1 MTQRPRQGPSV
12 LLATATNMITDA
24 SANLVT
30 KGSRFRHSFEVS
42 LAAVTPD
49 PNQPRKHFEDAD
61 IAGLAA
67 TMAEQ
72 GQLQP
77 ILLRRDPT
85 ATERWIIVAGERRWR
100 AARHNGWDTLLAIE
114 IGGDPEVVTILENLQ
129 RVDLSPIEEA
139 RGLQRLIESKR
150 WTQDRAA
157 EVLGKTK
164 SEISATLRILTLPDQ
179 VLTSEL
185 QIARNTLVE
194 LSRLASPA
202 REALLAKAPPG
213 GLTVQA
219 VRAARKS
226 PAARPN
232 QRTTVHFDMRRLK
245 ATTQA
250 VEEAIGT
257 GAQLDHATRD
267 ALQRLH
273 GLVEVLLRGI
283 DGRDDNKPS

>member
-1 MTQRPRQGPSV
+1 MGQRPAKRPSI
-12 LLATATNMITDA
+12 LLATATGMITDA

-30 KGSRFRHSFEVS
+30 DGSRFRHSFEVPVD
-42 LAAVTPD
+42 AVSSD
-49 PNQPRKHFEDAD
+49 PRQPRKHFEQAD
-61 IAGLAA
+61 IIGLAT

-77 ILLRRDPT
+77 ILVRRDPD

-100 AARHNGWDTLLAIE
+100 AARHNGWATLLAIE
-114 IGGDPEVVTILENLQ
+114 IGGDAEVVTILENLQ

-139 RGLQRLIESKR
+139 RGLQRLIDAKH

-164 SEISATLRILTLPDQ
+164 SEISATLRILTLPEE

-185 QIARNTLVE
+185 QLARNTLVE
-194 LSRLASPA
+194 LSRLAGPA
-202 REALLAKAPPG
+202 REALLAQAAPG

-219 VRAARKS
+219 VRAAGKTAVARS
-226 PAARPN
+226 AEPARARL
-232 QRTTVHFDMRRLK
+232 DARRLK
-245 ATTQA
+245 AATLAIEGAIEAGA
-250 VEEAIGT
+250 V
-257 GAQLDHATRD
+257 LDRATRD

-273 GLVEVLLRGI
+273 GVVEALLRG
-283 DGRDDNKPS
+283 PMA